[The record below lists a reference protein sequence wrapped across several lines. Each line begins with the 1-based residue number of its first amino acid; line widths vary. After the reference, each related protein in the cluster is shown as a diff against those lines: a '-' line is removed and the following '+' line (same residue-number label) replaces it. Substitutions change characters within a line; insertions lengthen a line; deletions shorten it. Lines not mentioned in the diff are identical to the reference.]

1 MSSNTI
7 KIFSGSAHPDL
18 SRQIVKKIG
27 RGLSNLESTLFPDGE
42 WSIWIDE
49 YVNNTQSFIIQPT
62 SPPVNDNLI
71 ELCLIADALRREGAR
86 RITAVVPYFGYA
98 RQERRTRP
106 GEPISANVAAD
117 LLVSSGVTKIITI
130 DVHSETIGG
139 FFNVPLLH
147 LSALEVLADKVKNM
161 KLKDPVVVSPDVG
174 GVRRARNLAY
184 YLDYPIAVVEKRRFV
199 EKRDKT
205 EVLAMGG
212 EVSGKSA
219 IIVDDLISTG
229 GTIIENVKILK
240 KAGVK
245 KVVICAT
252 HPVFVGKFK
261 ENLSQDIIDKV
272 IVTDT
277 MPVAKDKRFK
287 NLEIVSCAKL
297 LADAVISDHL

>member
-1 MSSNTI
+1 MSSNTV

-27 RGLSNLESTLFPDGE
+27 RSLSNLESTLFPDGE
-42 WSIWIDE
+42 WSIWVDE

-62 SPPVNDNLI
+62 SQPVNDNLI

-86 RITAVVPYFGYA
+86 RITAVIPYFGYA
-98 RQERRTRP
+98 RQERRVRS
-106 GEPISANVAAD
+106 GEPISAKVAAD
-117 LLVSSGVTKIITI
+117 FLVSSGITKVITV

-139 FFNVPLLH
+139 FFNIPLLH
-147 LSALEVLADKVKNM
+147 LSALELLANRVKNLR
-161 KLKDPVVVSPDVG
+161 LKDPVVVSPDVG

-184 YLDYPIAVVEKRRFV
+184 YLNYPIAVVEKRRFF
-199 EKRDKT
+199 EERDKT

-219 IIVDDLISTG
+219 IIIDDIISTG
-229 GTIIENVKILK
+229 GTIVENVKILR

-245 KVVICAT
+245 KVVVCAT
-252 HPVFVGKFK
+252 HPVFVGNYK
-261 ENLSQDIIDKV
+261 ENLGQDTIDKV

-277 MPVAKDKRFK
+277 IPVSKEKKFK

>member
-1 MSSNTI
+1 MSSNTV
-7 KIFSGSAHPDL
+7 KIFSGSAHPEL

-27 RGLSNLESTLFPDGE
+27 RSLSNLESSLFPDGE
-42 WSIWIDE
+42 WSIWVDE

-62 SPPVNDNLI
+62 SQPVNDNLM

-98 RQERRTRP
+98 RQERRVRQ
-106 GEPISANVAAD
+106 GEPISAKVAAD
-117 LLVSSGVTKIITI
+117 LLVSSGVTKVITI

-139 FFNVPLLH
+139 FFNIPLLH
-147 LSALEVLADKVKNM
+147 LSALELLANRVKNLR
-161 KLKDPVVVSPDVG
+161 LKNPVVVSPDVG

-184 YLDYPIAVVEKRRFV
+184 YLDYPIAVVEKRRFF

-219 IIVDDLISTG
+219 IIVDDIISTG
-229 GTIIENVKILK
+229 GTIVENVKILR

-252 HPVFVGKFK
+252 HPVFVGKYK
-261 ENLSQDIIDKV
+261 ENLDQDTIYKV

-277 MPVAKDKRFK
+277 IPLPKEKKFKR
-287 NLEIVSCAKL
+287 LEIVSCAKL

>member
-106 GEPISANVAAD
+106 GEPISAKVAAD